1 MSEANGI
8 RDLPKQGVQSILEG
22 FSIDDSERSLPQ
34 VPNETL
40 GRSSV
45 SQTLSSSFNRLRR
58 GITNRIGKHTS
69 QPQHQTSNEID
80 ADQLSPTSLRTH
92 LTAYQA
98 TVRTLH
104 AQNDHN
110 AELLGC
116 LEAAVTEKDAE
127 ISRLRNEE
135 MEKDLRLQAQHRDFQ
150 AQLSAEQTAREQVTN
165 TLELMCQELEALK
178 EAQNGPNP
186 MDVSVTD
193 NTDLNRERDRAEQE
207 RHKLAEELKKTKTE
221 YEQALASKNREV
233 NLEIERI
240 KKHMEEQMR
249 KERAEATRAS
259 EHQLQ
264 SIMLESRAFKEKHEK
279 DTKERKVDEK
289 ALLENIKAS
298 IDPILK
304 SDYKSSVQISVGTRL
319 KHLQEEVTNYLP
331 PTVNKKRGAAV
342 TTDDTFGDLTLG
354 GYRDEKHVHFASTPI
369 RPEISNINLTTPP
382 RTHKEETIAESVL
395 HNTMQMLAS
404 EFKRTREPKIQKFRG
419 GTSSGALLV
428 FKSWM
433 QDIECAIKDRNLN
446 NEEALQLVKEFSEG
460 CARDNINF
468 YLEVTDNP
476 SVDGLFE
483 NLRQVF
489 SSGEDGQQ
497 MLAEFY
503 SRVQNPKESVKEF
516 GESLLQ
522 IARKIMTTKPEFKV
536 DIDNT
541 LKARFADGLRD
552 HYHQAMAREMI
563 RSRPTLSYVAYKS
576 EVLKTLGPNVKPRS
590 ITTSKLETSDIES
603 PPKKRKRE
611 SDLDQKINA
620 AIEENR
626 KLSERLSA
634 FDPKTITDTVINAVQ
649 GNYQSNKPAGFAPKQ
664 FKPSQF
670 YGKPREPQLVPG
682 TDGSLKPEIDCN
694 YCKDLGH
701 LKYNCPKLKEKE
713 AKMAGHRDYNKSK
726 KEN

>member
-1 MSEANGI
+1 MAEATGI
-8 RDLPKQGVQSILEG
+8 RELPKQGIQSILEG
-22 FSIDDSERSLPQ
+22 YSVDDSQRSLPQ

-40 GRSSV
+40 GLSSV

-69 QPQHQTSNEID
+69 QPQHQVPAEID
-80 ADQLSPTSLRTH
+80 AEQLSPTSLRTH
-92 LTAYQA
+92 LTAYQS

-104 AQNDHN
+104 EQNDRN

-127 ISRLRNEE
+127 ISRLHNEE

-165 TLELMCQELEALK
+165 TLELMRQELEALK
-178 EAQNGPNP
+178 EAQSGPNP
-186 MDVSVTD
+186 MDVSLTD
-193 NTDLNRERDRAEQE
+193 NVDLNRERDKIEQE
-207 RHKLAEELKKTKTE
+207 KRKLAEELEKTKTE
-221 YEQALASKNREV
+221 YEQALASKSREV
-233 NLEIERI
+233 SLEIERI

-249 KERAEATRAS
+249 KERAEATKTS

-264 SIMLESRAFKEKHEK
+264 SIMSELRALKEKHEK

-289 ALLENIKAS
+289 TLLENIKAS

-304 SDYKSSVQISVGTRL
+304 PDYKSDHIGVGTRL
-319 KHLQEEVTNYLP
+319 KHLQDEVTNYLP

-354 GYRDEKHVHFASTPI
+354 RYRDAKHVHFASTPI
-369 RPEISNINLTTPP
+369 RPEVSNINLTTPP
-382 RTHKEETIAESVL
+382 RVAKEETIAESVL
-395 HNTMQMLAS
+395 HNTMQTLAS

-446 NEEALQLVKEFSEG
+446 NDEALQLIKEFSEG

-468 YLEVTDNP
+468 YLEVTDKP

-516 GESLLQ
+516 GESILQ
-522 IARKIMTTKPEFKV
+522 IARKIMTAKPEFKV

-541 LKARFADGLRD
+541 LKAHFADGLRD

-563 RSRPTLSYVAYKS
+563 RSRPMLSYVAYKS

-590 ITTSKLETSDIES
+590 ITTSKLETSDTES

-611 SDLDQKINA
+611 SELDQKINA

-649 GNYQSNKPAGFAPKQ
+649 GNYPSSKPAGFAPKQ

-682 TDGSLKPEIDCN
+682 TDGSLKPETDCN

-713 AKMAGHRDYNKSK
+713 ARLAGHQNYNKSK